1 MPNYVKITDFAI
13 KDALPTGNVDK
24 IVNGKEIDDEYNE
37 LQSISAQKLNVA
49 NPAFTGI
56 MTGGLIDGG
65 TF

>member
-13 KDALPTGNVDK
+13 KDSLPSGNVDK

-37 LQSISAQKLNVA
+37 LQSISAQKLDVA

-56 MTGGLIDGG
+56 MSGGLIDGG
-65 TF
+65 TY

>member
-13 KDALPTGNVDK
+13 KDALPSGNVDK